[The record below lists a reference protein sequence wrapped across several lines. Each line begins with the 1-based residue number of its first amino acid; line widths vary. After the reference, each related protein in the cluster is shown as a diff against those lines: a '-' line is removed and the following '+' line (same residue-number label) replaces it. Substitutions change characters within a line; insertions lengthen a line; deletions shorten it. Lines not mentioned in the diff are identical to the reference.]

1 MTISNLYIK
10 CLKTE
15 KIESG
20 ARYGQFLINSLRP
33 GQGITVGNLL
43 RRVLLSDLGGTT
55 ITAVRIAGVRDEFS
69 IIPGVREDVLEI
81 LLNLKG
87 IVFQTKSTDVQFGR
101 LKVKGPAVITA
112 DAIQGPSDLKIVN
125 PNHYIATISTPSV
138 LEIEFK
144 FEYGTGY
151 KLAGQTFC
159 DKSEDFL
166 QMDAI
171 FMPIQKV
178 DFKIENVYDNTNYIT
193 ERLLIDIWTNGSI
206 TPEEAISSASE
217 FIIELFNS
225 LLQNKFTQD
234 PNDLEKTSPIVPINP
249 HTNIAIEE
257 LQLSVRAYNCL
268 KRAQINTIGD
278 LLEYSPEKLQELKNF
293 GRKSADEVFTTLK
306 NKLGIIL
313 K

>member
-1 MTISNLYIK
+1 MNNFYIK
-10 CLKTE
+10 CLKSE
-15 KIESG
+15 KINSG
-20 ARYGQFLINSLRP
+20 SMYGQFLINALRP

-69 IIPGVREDVLEI
+69 TIPGVREDILEI

-87 IVFQTKSTDVQFGR
+87 IVLKNKTTDPQFGR
-101 LKVKGPAVITA
+101 LKVKGPAVVTA
-112 DAIQGPSDLKIVN
+112 SSIQLSSDLEIVN
-125 PNHYIATISTPSV
+125 PNHYIATISTSNL
-138 LEIEFK
+138 LEIELK

-159 DKSEDFL
+159 KKSQDFL
-166 QMDAI
+166 QIDAV
-171 FMPIQKV
+171 FMPVQKV
-178 DFKIENVYDNTNYIT
+178 DFKIENVYDNTDFLT
-193 ERLLIDIWTNGSI
+193 ERLFLDVWTNGSI
-206 TPEEAISSASE
+206 SPEDAISSASQ
-217 FIIELFNS
+217 FIIDLFSSLMENKLTEEVNELENE
-225 LLQNKFTQD
+225 N
-234 PNDLEKTSPIVPINP
+234 TSMPKNP

-257 LQLSVRAYNCL
+257 LHLSVRAYNCL

-306 NKLGIIL
+306 NKLGIVL

>member
-1 MTISNLYIK
+1 MTLNNLYLK
-10 CLKTE
+10 CLKSE

-20 ARYGQFLINSLRP
+20 AMYGQFVINSLRP
-33 GQGITVGNLL
+33 GQGITIGNLL
-43 RRVLLSDLGGTT
+43 RRVLLNDLGGTT
-55 ITAVRIAGVRDEFS
+55 ITAVRIAGIRDEFS
-69 IIPGVREDVLEI
+69 IIPGVREDILEI

-87 IVFQTKSTDVQFGR
+87 IVFKSTNSDISFGR
-101 LKVKGPAVITA
+101 LKVKGPAIITA
-112 DAIQGPSDLKIVN
+112 DSIQLPSNIEIVN
-125 PNHYIATISTPSV
+125 PSHYIATISTSNV
-138 LEIEFK
+138 VEIEFK

-166 QMDAI
+166 QIDAI
-171 FMPIQKV
+171 YMPIQKV
-178 DFKIENVYDNTNYIT
+178 DFKIENIYDNSNSIT
-193 ERLLIDIWTNGSI
+193 ERLFLDIWTNGSI
-206 TPEEAISSASE
+206 SPEDAISSVSK

-225 LLQNKFTQD
+225 IMENKFTQD
-234 PNDLEKTSPIVPINP
+234 VDKLENTTNLAPINP
-249 HTNIAIEE
+249 HINIAIEE

-306 NKLGIIL
+306 NKLGIVL